1 MRAVVLEDAVTV
13 RSDYPEPR
21 TEAGEV
27 SVQVLCAGI
36 CETDLQLIRG
46 YMGFRGVLGHEFVGI
61 AESGPFAGRRVVGEI
76 NCACR
81 TMRPLS
87 RGLPT
92 HCSSRTVLGILNHD
106 GAFADTITVPQ
117 DNLHVVPEN
126 MPTDIAVFTEPVA
139 AAFQIPA
146 QIQVQRTIASS
157 CSGTVGSAICAH
169 RSLPASR
176 TTCSSSASTRASSRC
191 CTRSASPR
199 CCANQVE
206 ARRDA
211 DIVVDCTGSD
221 TGLPTALKLVRPRGT
236 IVLKTTVAGEQTL
249 AWAPFVID
257 EITLVGSR
265 CGPFDQALKALAE
278 GRVSVAPLISDRFD
292 LSEGANALEHAR
304 TKPVLKVLLDV
315 RARVIMNVRSYRV
328 GALDRGL
335 LPRLQDR
342 SHPHGHGRRRRRA
355 AHSCRMRLLPQRAQL
370 PRRPENRCERR
381 RRECRRTR
389 RYAAR
394 WRRTRDH
401 GPRLATLLP
410 AHAHP
415 HSPQATRSLR

>member
-1 MRAVVLEDAVTV
+1 MRAIVLEDEVKV
-13 RSDYPEPR
+13 RRDYPDPQ
-21 TEAGEV
+21 AKPGEV
-27 SVQVLCAGI
+27 RVRVLCAGI

-81 TMRPLS
+81 HCDLCR

-92 HCSSRTVLGILNHD
+92 HCSNRTVLGIFNHD

-117 DNLHVVPEN
+117 ENLHVVPDD
-126 MPTDIAVFTEPVA
+126 MPTDVAVFTEPVA

-146 QIQVQRTIASS
+146 QIQVQPSDRVVVLWD
-157 CSGTVGSAICAH
+157 GRLGNLCAQVLA
-169 RSLPASR
+169 RLS
-176 TTCSSSASTRASSRC
+176 
-191 CTRSASPR
+191 
-199 CCANQVE
+199 NQVLVVGKHANKLALVQSLGIATAMRDELE
-206 ARRDA
+206 AGRDA

-257 EITLVGSR
+257 EVTLVGSR

-278 GRVSVAPLISDRFD
+278 GRVNVATLISDRFD
-292 LSEGANALEHAR
+292 LSDGANALEHAR

-315 RARVIMNVRSYRV
+315 ARA
-328 GALDRGL
+328 
-335 LPRLQDR
+335 
-342 SHPHGHGRRRRRA
+342 
-355 AHSCRMRLLPQRAQL
+355 
-370 PRRPENRCERR
+370 
-381 RRECRRTR
+381 
-389 RYAAR
+389 
-394 WRRTRDH
+394 
-401 GPRLATLLP
+401 
-410 AHAHP
+410 
-415 HSPQATRSLR
+415 